1 MDDGK
6 PVIICPYCKSDNVL
20 PFEEESKGPVNE
32 SLFIIIFLALAILGA
47 YFLFVISSYLFFPAV
62 VFAFIILA
70 SYFINRQDKK
80 KKKKAVVH
88 VPGEYICLDCSNDFT
103 A

>member
-1 MDDGK
+1 MSEQ
-6 PVIICPYCKSDNVL
+6 PVIICPHCKSDNVL
-20 PFEEESKGPVNE
+20 PFEEESRGPANE

-62 VFAFIILA
+62 VFAFVILS
-70 SYFINRQDKK
+70 SYLINRQDRKK
-80 KKKKAVVH
+80 KKKTTAH
-88 VPGEYICLDCSNDFT
+88 VLKEHICLDCSNDFL